1 MKKSDLPD
9 LIVIDG
15 GKGQLS
21 SAKESL
27 KRLGLSGKIAIIG
40 IAKKLES
47 IYFPNDK
54 IPLFIDKKSPALKL
68 IQTIRNEAHRFAINY
83 HKKRRLKST
92 LSSTLTDIDGVGEK
106 TAELLIKRIGSVR
119 RIYEA
124 DFDVLSSI
132 IGEKKS
138 KVGFSWFDLCI

>member
-1 MKKSDLPD
+1 M
-9 LIVIDG
+9 IVIDG

-40 IAKKLES
+40 IAKTES

-83 HKKRRLKST
+83 HKKRRPKST
-92 LSSTLTDIDGVGEK
+92 LSSALTDIDGIGEK
-106 TAELLIKRIGSVR
+106 TAELLIKKIGSVR
-119 RIYEA
+119 IIYEA
-124 DFDVLSSI
+124 DFVVLSSI
-132 IGEKKS
+132 IGEKKARLLLAGLTS
-138 KVGFSWFDLCI
+138 VFENTSRKI

>member
-1 MKKSDLPD
+1 MREVVFRRYKRVLDEKGDIPD

-40 IAKKLES
+40 VAKKLES

-54 IPLFIDKKSPALKL
+54 IPLFIDKKSPSLKL

-83 HKKRRLKST
+83 HKKRRLK
-92 LSSTLTDIDGVGEK
+92 
-106 TAELLIKRIGSVR
+106 
-119 RIYEA
+119 
-124 DFDVLSSI
+124 VL
-132 IGEKKS
+132 
-138 KVGFSWFDLCI
+138 FQAP

>member
-1 MKKSDLPD
+1 MFTVDIKKEFLDEKSDLPD

-54 IPLFIDKKSPALKL
+54 IPLFIDKKSPAFKINSNNKERSAQICYKL
-68 IQTIRNEAHRFAINY
+68 
-83 HKKRRLKST
+83 S
-92 LSSTLTDIDGVGEK
+92 
-106 TAELLIKRIGSVR
+106 
-119 RIYEA
+119 
-124 DFDVLSSI
+124 
-132 IGEKKS
+132 
-138 KVGFSWFDLCI
+138 

>member
-1 MKKSDLPD
+1 MLFLKRSSIQKDYRIFKIKTVTKADDFASMREVVYRRYKRVLDEKSDLPD

-92 LSSTLTDIDGVGEK
+92 FQAL
-106 TAELLIKRIGSVR
+106 
-119 RIYEA
+119 
-124 DFDVLSSI
+124 
-132 IGEKKS
+132 
-138 KVGFSWFDLCI
+138 